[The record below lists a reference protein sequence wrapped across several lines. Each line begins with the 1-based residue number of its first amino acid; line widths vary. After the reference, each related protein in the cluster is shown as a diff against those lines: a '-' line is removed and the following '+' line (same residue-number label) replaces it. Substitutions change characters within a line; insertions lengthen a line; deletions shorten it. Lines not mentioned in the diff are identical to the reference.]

1 MRPRGTPFRACLSG
15 GFMATADG
23 VRVLEFNARFADPES
38 MNVLPLFAGDFAEA
52 CAQIASGGLTT
63 KWTFH
68 RKATVCKYVV
78 PVGYGARAVAG
89 RPLTGRAKGLAAT
102 GAPVDYCTREA
113 RDAP

>member
-89 RPLTGRAKGLAAT
+89 ATPPPGPKGNGGR
-102 GAPVDYCTREA
+102 GAPLPHA
-113 RDAP
+113 LL